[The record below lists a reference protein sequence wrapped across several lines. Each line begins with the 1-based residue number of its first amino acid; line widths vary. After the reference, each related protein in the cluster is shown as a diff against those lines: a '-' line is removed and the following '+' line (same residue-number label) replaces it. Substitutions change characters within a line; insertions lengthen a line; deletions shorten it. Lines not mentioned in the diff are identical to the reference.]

1 LIDQLSWYDDNISK
15 RGLMKKQLLLSLFF
29 ISTALL
35 SCSVKSKKS
44 ENVQPPSAPIQ
55 NTPVEIS
62 SAPPTANPAPAS
74 PLPLPGPSKEIP
86 PQIQKLTGPVTA
98 SSSTKELSELKETLK
113 KAEVVTLHPST
124 TGVSAEKALNW
135 LKNGNIRFTKG
146 YLRHDGASKKDV
158 DMLAAKQAPHSIVL
172 SCSDSRV
179 PPEVVF
185 DQKLGEIFVV
195 RTAGQSLDNS
205 SLASIEYAVEHLHS
219 QLLVVMGHTS
229 CGAVK
234 AAVSTAPGG
243 DIGSPYLNALVADIQ
258 PRLSNKSNAKPSENY
273 LTESWENTQGAAKAL
288 LEKSTIVREAVKSGH
303 LRLTTALYHLD
314 SGAVEWGKK

>member
-1 LIDQLSWYDDNISK
+1 
-15 RGLMKKQLLLSLFF
+15 MKKQLLLSLFF
-29 ISTALL
+29 ISLSLL
-35 SCSVKSKKS
+35 SCSAKSKKPEKAQPTLTS
-44 ENVQPPSAPIQ
+44 VQS
-55 NTPVEIS
+55 TPAEIS
-62 SAPPTANPAPAS
+62 SASVASTPALSS
-74 PLPLPGPSKEIP
+74 PLPAPSSSKETP
-86 PQIQKLTGPVTA
+86 PQIQNLMSLVTT
-98 SSSTKELSELKETLK
+98 SSSTKELTDLKETLK
-113 KAEVVTLHPST
+113 KAEVVALHLPTS
-124 TGVSAEKALNW
+124 GISAEKALGW

-146 YLRHDGASKKDV
+146 YFRHDGASKRDINR
-158 DMLAAKQAPHSIVL
+158 LAAKQAPHSIVL

-205 SLASIEYAVEHLHS
+205 SIASIEYAVEHLHS

-258 PRLSNKSNAKPSENY
+258 PRISTKANAKHSENY

-288 LEKSTIVREAVKSGH
+288 LEKSSIVREAVKSGH
-303 LRLTTALYHLD
+303 LHLTTALYHLD